1 MTPVLEAYFAFVSA
15 LANDDAVRATSSFE
29 SMREKAAAVD
39 VHSFPGESHDRL
51 VPAIESVKEAL
62 PADSPKDIASQ
73 RAFLASLA
81 KPIGNY
87 LTSFGHEYD
96 SPLFEIFCP
105 MAFGGKGALWYQKAR
120 EINNPYF
127 GASMLRC
134 GEIKRELSS
143 NPGKR
148 L

>member
-1 MTPVLEAYFAFVSA
+1 MMPVLEEYFTFVSA
-15 LANDDAVRATSSFE
+15 LAKDDAARAAASIE

-39 VHSFPGESHDRL
+39 VHSFSGESHDRL
-51 VPAIESVKEAL
+51 VPAIESVKAL

-73 RAFLASLA
+73 RVFLDSLA

-87 LTSFGHEYD
+87 LTLAGHEYD

-105 MAFGGKGALWYQKAR
+105 MAFGGKGAVWYQKAR

-134 GEIKRELSS
+134 GEIRREI
-143 NPGKR
+143 PPARGAPQ
-148 L
+148 